1 MDREEDRG
9 FAAEALCGALLTS
22 RETLFRRVEI
32 RELTREKTEQ
42 RRGNRPVMNAV
53 RPLPV
58 ERFTRR
64 VVGAG
69 RGRLIFLVGKCGEDE
84 FGELDARDGAIETSD
99 LVEKIG

>member
-1 MDREEDRG
+1 
-9 FAAEALCGALLTS
+9 
-22 RETLFRRVEI
+22 
-32 RELTREKTEQ
+32 
-42 RRGNRPVMNAV
+42 MNAV

-84 FGELDARDGAIETSD
+84 FGELDTRDGAIETSD